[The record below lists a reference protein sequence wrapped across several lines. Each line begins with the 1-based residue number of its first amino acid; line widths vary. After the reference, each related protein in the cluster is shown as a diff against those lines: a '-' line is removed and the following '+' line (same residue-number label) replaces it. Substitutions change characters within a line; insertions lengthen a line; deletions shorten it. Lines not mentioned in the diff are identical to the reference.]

1 MVLRKIGKLKKSR
14 QDLQF
19 LVNLQLFCDIL
30 ERIRKPKGCFPR
42 GKIIN
47 CLLLKKINYL
57 LNMYASQGTYVPS
70 AHLEGGV
77 PAATDYAVNQGISD
91 FHITHNAFGFP
102 HKILHK
108 LLSSILKC
116 I

>member
-1 MVLRKIGKLKKSR
+1 MYPKSYKWGLTATLVCCLKQHPHDAPKHPNNIKPAGR
-14 QDLQF
+14 G
-19 LVNLQLFCDIL
+19 
-30 ERIRKPKGCFPR
+30 ERR
-42 GKIIN
+42 
-47 CLLLKKINYL
+47 
-57 LNMYASQGTYVPS
+57 
-70 AHLEGGV
+70 
-77 PAATDYAVNQGISD
+77 GISD

>member
-1 MVLRKIGKLKKSR
+1 MRGQAAPPHPRISRVPPSPRGERPLKVFDLAPRDVSYVFLKSR
-14 QDLQF
+14 F
-19 LVNLQLFCDIL
+19 ILVVLKILDEFERHGYHISIILPPIELMNIQL
-30 ERIRKPKGCFPR
+30 PKTMCF
-42 GKIIN
+42 
-47 CLLLKKINYL
+47 
-57 LNMYASQGTYVPS
+57 
-70 AHLEGGV
+70 
-77 PAATDYAVNQGISD
+77 ISD